1 MMAPI
6 YLLVTLLD
14 AGASSDSLERWPA
27 ACWWSC
33 TPSVLPFITLN
44 FYCTPVEWLAGW
56 SGGKSWLAEEFCIKT
71 STMVWSMLWAH
82 EVLEAWPWRVLNM
95 GCWSPEPA
103 LCGVGPDISLVLAL
117 CPMNQKKWVQTVEE
131 RCIASEHKWH
141 MYCLS
146 GNKCSV
152 SESHMPETRC
162 LDESLT

>member
-117 CPMNQKKWVQTVEE
+117 CPMNQKKWVQTVEDALLQSTSDT
-131 RCIASEHKWH
+131 CIACQET
-141 MYCLS
+141 
-146 GNKCSV
+146 SV
-152 SESHMPETRC
+152 QLVNRIC
-162 LDESLT
+162 QRQGAWVSL

>member
-14 AGASSDSLERWPA
+14 AGASSNSLEWWPA

-71 STMVWSMLWAH
+71 STMVWSTLWAR
-82 EVLEAWPWRVLNM
+82 EVLKPDLEESSTWGAGPLNLLCVGWGQIYHSSLLSVLWIRRSGCRLLKKEALLQ
-95 GCWSPEPA
+95 STS
-103 LCGVGPDISLVLAL
+103 D
-117 CPMNQKKWVQTVEE
+117 T
-131 RCIASEHKWH
+131 CIACGET
-141 MYCLS
+141 
-146 GNKCSV
+146 SV
-152 SESHMPETRC
+152 QLANHICQRQGAWV
-162 LDESLT
+162 SL